1 MVINQ
6 KPFYIAHELSIN
18 MILDKTL
25 ETAGDS
31 INEQARTI
39 VKRYNLLATNIVNLE
54 KDFDKKTEIYQST
67 KMEIEQELLTLKQR
81 IVQITEQIKKVDEY
95 KKNLARDFRYIIK
108 IDSMNKITRRVDKLK
123 YEEFVVR
130 DELYRLIE
138 EKFK

>member
-1 MVINQ
+1 
-6 KPFYIAHELSIN
+6 

>member
-1 MVINQ
+1 
-6 KPFYIAHELSIN
+6 

-138 EKFK
+138 EKFKWTV